1 MKMGRHTFQCWMR
14 ALHLSFE
21 PSALVVMLVLIS
33 YSEGWP
39 KFLQEFDRADYQ
51 AGEKQCL
58 QMYSKAQHT
67 YSVLFHWTLSLSRFL
82 FNLLW
87 QILCVSYTITD
98 KVDAHQPRYILVMF
112 NSSLCV
118 CNKTSS
124 TMCNKT
130 RQDSWWWSD
139 KVRIW
144 HQVTQAAQCV
154 TRQGRLLLEFRLLT
168 ASWNLTCAR
177 SNLC

>member
-1 MKMGRHTFQCWMR
+1 MRRWSLPPMEMGRHTFQCWMR

-21 PSALVVMLVLIS
+21 PWALVVMLVLIS

-58 QMYSKAQHT
+58 QMYSKADHT
-67 YSVLFHWTLSLSRFL
+67 YSVLFHWTLSLL
-82 FNLLW
+82 FGW
-87 QILCVSYTITD
+87 FMTKFQCIMYIVHCTTTTD
-98 KVDAHQPRYILVMF
+98 KVDDGTF
-112 NSSLCV
+112 WWSSTLCV

-130 RQDSWWWSD
+130 RQDRTVDGDLTKSESD
-139 KVRIW
+139 IKWTKLHNV
-144 HQVTQAAQCV
+144 
-154 TRQGRLLLEFRLLT
+154 
-168 ASWNLTCAR
+168 
-177 SNLC
+177 

>member
-1 MKMGRHTFQCWMR
+1 MKMGRYTFQCWMR

-21 PSALVVMLVLIS
+21 PWAMVVMLVLIS

-39 KFLQEFDRADYQ
+39 KFLR
-51 AGEKQCL
+51 CL
-58 QMYSKAQHT
+58 TGLTTKLGKSNVCKCTLQQT
-67 YSVLFHWTLSLSRFL
+67 NSVLFHWTLSLL
-82 FNLLW
+82 FGW
-87 QILCVSYTITD
+87 FMTKFQCIMYIVHCTTTTD
-98 KVDAHQPRYILVMF
+98 KVDDGTF
-112 NSSLCV
+112 WWSSTLCV

-144 HQVTQAAQCV
+144 HQVTEAAQRV
-154 TRQGRLLLEFRLLT
+154 TRQEFRLLT